1 MYGCLLVWPGN
12 TTEITLGA
20 PVSTANTRV
29 TLLGSALGPLK
40 WRAASATGGMIID
53 VSNVTIYS
61 LASEW
66 AWVFK
71 LEGLNSKEEIEEMIE
86 Y

>member
-1 MYGCLLVWPGN
+1 MYACLLLWPGN

-20 PVSTANTRV
+20 PVTSAVTRV
-29 TLLGSALGPLK
+29 TLLGSTLGPLG
-40 WRAASATGGMIID
+40 WQATSVKGGMTID
-53 VSNVTIYS
+53 VTKVKIYS

-71 LEGLNSKEEIEEMIE
+71 LEGLNSQEEMIE